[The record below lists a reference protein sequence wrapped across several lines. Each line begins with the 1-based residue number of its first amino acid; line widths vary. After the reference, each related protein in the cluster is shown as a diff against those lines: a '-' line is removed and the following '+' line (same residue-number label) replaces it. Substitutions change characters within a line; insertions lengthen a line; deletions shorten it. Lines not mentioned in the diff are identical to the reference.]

1 MKIKLYNTFSGKK
14 EDFNP
19 IQSNRVSMYICGPTV
34 YSSPHIGNARG
45 PVIFDVLA
53 KLLRMNYELTYVRN
67 ITDLDDKI
75 YQAAKDEG
83 TDINSITERYTDIY
97 QEDMKALGVHKPDVE
112 PRATDHVPQM
122 IEMINKLLT
131 TGNAYVREEHV
142 LFSVDSFPDYGQ
154 LSNRQQ
160 EDLISGSRVEI
171 ATYKNNPNDFVLW
184 KPSTPDLPGWESPWG
199 FGRPG
204 WHLECSTMAKSYLG
218 ETIDI
223 HGGGSD
229 LIFPHHENELAQSMC
244 SHMGKNFCNYWVHH
258 GLVDFKKTKMSK
270 SEGNIMLIRD
280 LLSISSGEVVRLALL
295 STQYRQLINWSEDL
309 ILESKKKLDRLY
321 RALQSCPDDNFEGK
335 PSEKVLQALCDDL
348 NTPMAL
354 AELFKIAREINST
367 KDKGKLIVLASNL
380 KASSELM
387 GLLQSTPDQWFKSA
401 SNDSLAPEDIEDMIK
416 QRELAR
422 SSKNFTEADEIR
434 NRLLRSGVIIEDG
447 SDGTRWRFLD

>member
-19 IQSNRVSMYICGPTV
+19 IHSNRVSMYVCGPTV

-45 PVIFDVLA
+45 PVVFDVLA

-75 YQAAKDEG
+75 YQAAKDEETG
-83 TDINSITERYTDIY
+83 IDTITQRYTDIY
-97 QEDMKALGVHKPDVE
+97 QEDIKALGVNEPDVE

-122 IEMINKLLT
+122 IEMITKLLSASY
-131 TGNAYVREEHV
+131 AYVKDEHV

-154 LSNRQQ
+154 LSNRKQ

-184 KPSTPDLPGWESPWG
+184 KPSTSDLPGWDSPWG

-204 WHLECSTMAKSYLG
+204 WHLECSTMAKNYLG

-244 SHMGKNFCNYWVHH
+244 SHLGKNFCNYWVHH

-270 SEGNIMLIRD
+270 SEGNILLVRD
-280 LLSISSGEVVRLALL
+280 ILSHSSGETIRLALL
-295 STQYRQLINWSEDL
+295 STQYRQLINWSESL
-309 ILESKKKLDRLY
+309 LSESKKKLDRLY
-321 RALQSCPDDNFEGK
+321 RALESCPNDGLEGQ
-335 PSEKVLQALCDDL
+335 PSEKVLRALCDDL

-367 KDKGKLIVLASNL
+367 KDKGKLVVLASKL
-380 KASSELM
+380 KASSNLL
-387 GLLQSTPDQWFKSA
+387 GLLQSTPDQWFKSPV
-401 SNDSLAPEDIEDMIK
+401 NDSLPPKEIEVMIK

-422 SSKNFTEADEIR
+422 SAKNFSEADEIR
-434 NRLLRSGVIIEDG
+434 NKLLRSGVIIEDG
-447 SDGTRWRFLD
+447 PDGTQWKFLD

>member
-14 EDFNP
+14 EGFNP
-19 IQSNRVSMYICGPTV
+19 IHSNRVSMYVCGPTV

-45 PVIFDVLA
+45 PVVFDVLA

-75 YQAAKDEG
+75 YQAAKDEETG
-83 TDINSITERYTDIY
+83 IDTITQRYTDIY
-97 QEDMKALGVHKPDVE
+97 QEDIKALGVNEPDVE

-122 IEMINKLLT
+122 IEMITKLLSASH
-131 TGNAYVREEHV
+131 AYVKDEHV

-154 LSNRQQ
+154 LSNRKQ

-184 KPSTPDLPGWESPWG
+184 KPSTSDLPGWDSPWG

-204 WHLECSTMAKSYLG
+204 WHLECSTMAKNYLG

-244 SHMGKNFCNYWVHH
+244 SHLGKNFCNYWVHH

-270 SEGNIMLIRD
+270 SEGNILLVRD
-280 LLSISSGEVVRLALL
+280 ILSHSSGETIRLALL
-295 STQYRQLINWSEDL
+295 STQYRQLINWSESL
-309 ILESKKKLDRLY
+309 LSESKKKLDRLY
-321 RALQSCPDDNFEGK
+321 RALESCPNDGLEGQ
-335 PSEKVLQALCDDL
+335 PSEKVLRALCDDL

-367 KDKGKLIVLASNL
+367 KDKGKLVVLASKL
-380 KASSELM
+380 KASSNLL
-387 GLLQSTPDQWFKSA
+387 GLLQSTPDQWFKSPV
-401 SNDSLAPEDIEDMIK
+401 NDSLPPKEIEVMIK

-422 SSKNFTEADEIR
+422 SAKNFSEADEIR
-434 NRLLRSGVIIEDG
+434 NKLLRSGVIIEDG
-447 SDGTRWRFLD
+447 PDGTQWKFLD

>member
-14 EDFNP
+14 EVFNP
-19 IQSNRVSMYICGPTV
+19 IHSNRVSMYVCGPTV

-75 YQAAKDEG
+75 YQAAKDEETG
-83 TDINSITERYTDIY
+83 IDTITQRYTEIY
-97 QEDMKALGVHKPDVE
+97 QEDIKALGIHEPDVE
-112 PRATDHVPQM
+112 PRATAHVPQM
-122 IEMINKLLT
+122 IEMITKLLST
-131 TGNAYVREEHV
+131 SHAYVKDEHV

-154 LSNRQQ
+154 LSNRKQ

-184 KPSTPDLPGWESPWG
+184 KPSTSDLPGWESPWG

-244 SHMGKNFCNYWVHH
+244 SHLGKNFCNYWVHH

-270 SEGNIMLIRD
+270 SEGNILLVRD
-280 LLSISSGEVVRLALL
+280 LLSHSSGETIRLALL
-295 STQYRQLINWSEDL
+295 STQYRQLMNWSDDL
-309 ILESKKKLDRLY
+309 LLESKKKLNRLY
-321 RALQSCPDDNFEGK
+321 RALQSCPNDDLEGQ
-335 PSEKVLQALCDDL
+335 PSEKVLRALSDDL

-367 KDKGKLIVLASNL
+367 TDKGKLVVLASNL
-380 KASSELM
+380 KASSHLL
-387 GLLQSTPDQWFKSA
+387 GLLQSTPDQWFKSGD
-401 SNDSLAPEDIEDMIK
+401 NNSLSAKEIEAMIK
-416 QRELAR
+416 QRKLAR
-422 SSKNFTEADEIR
+422 ASKNFSEADEIR
-434 NRLLRSGVIIEDG
+434 NSLLRSGVIIEDG
-447 SDGTRWRFLD
+447 PDGTQWKFLD

>member
-270 SEGNIMLIRD
+270 SEGNILLVRD
-280 LLSISSGEVVRLALL
+280 LLSHSSGETIRLALL
-295 STQYRQLINWSEDL
+295 STQYRQLINWSDDL
-309 ILESKKKLDRLY
+309 LTESKKKLDRLY
-321 RALQSCPDDNFEGK
+321 RALQSCPSDDFEDL

-367 KDKGKLIVLASNL
+367 KDKEKLVILASSF
-380 KASSELM
+380 KASSHLM
-387 GLLQSTPDQWFKSA
+387 GLLQSTPDQWFKS
-401 SNDSLAPEDIEDMIK
+401 SDNESLSPEEIETMIK

-422 SSKNFTEADEIR
+422 STKNFSEADEIR
-434 NRLLRSGVIIEDG
+434 NKLLLSGVIIEDG
-447 SDGTRWRFLD
+447 PDGTQWKFLD

>member
-19 IQSNRVSMYICGPTV
+19 IHSNRVSMYVCGPTV

-45 PVIFDVLA
+45 PIVFDVLA

-75 YQAAKDEG
+75 YQAAKDEETG
-83 TDINSITERYTDIY
+83 IDTITQRYTDIY
-97 QEDMKALGVHKPDVE
+97 QEDIKALGVNEPDVE

-122 IEMINKLLT
+122 IEMITKLLSASH
-131 TGNAYVREEHV
+131 AYVKDEHV

-154 LSNRQQ
+154 LSNRKQ

-184 KPSTPDLPGWESPWG
+184 KPSTSDLPGWDSPWG

-244 SHMGKNFCNYWVHH
+244 SHLGKNFCNYWVHH

-270 SEGNIMLIRD
+270 SEGNILLVRD
-280 LLSISSGEVVRLALL
+280 ILSHFSGETIRLALL
-295 STQYRQLINWSEDL
+295 STQYRQLINWSESL
-309 ILESKKKLDRLY
+309 LSESKKKLDRLY
-321 RALQSCPDDNFEGK
+321 RALESCPNDGLEGQ
-335 PSEKVLQALCDDL
+335 PSEKVLRALCDDL

-367 KDKGKLIVLASNL
+367 KDKGKLVVLASKL
-380 KASSELM
+380 KASSNLL
-387 GLLQSTPDQWFKSA
+387 GLLQSTPDQWFKSPV
-401 SNDSLAPEDIEDMIK
+401 NDSLPPKEIEVMIK

-422 SSKNFTEADEIR
+422 SAKNFSEADEIR
-434 NRLLRSGVIIEDG
+434 NKLLRSGVIIEDG
-447 SDGTRWRFLD
+447 PDGTQWKFLD

>member
-1 MKIKLYNTFSGKK
+1 MKIKLYNTFSGQK
-14 EDFNP
+14 EDFEP
-19 IQSNRVSMYICGPTV
+19 INANRVSMYVCGPTV

-53 KLLRMNYELTYVRN
+53 KLLKMNYELTYVRN

-75 YQAAKDEG
+75 YQAARDEETG
-83 TDINSITERYTDIY
+83 IDTITQRYTDIY
-97 QEDMKALGVHKPDVE
+97 QEDIKALGVHEPDIE
-112 PRATDHVPQM
+112 PRATAHVAQM
-122 IEMINKLLT
+122 IEMITKLLLT
-131 TGNAYVREEHV
+131 DHAYVKDEHV
-142 LFSVDSFPDYGQ
+142 LFSVDSFPAYGQ
-154 LSNRQQ
+154 LSNRKQ

-184 KPSTPDLPGWESPWG
+184 KPSTSDLPGWESPWG

-229 LIFPHHENELAQSMC
+229 LIFPHHENELAQSIC
-244 SHMGKNFCNYWVHH
+244 SHLGKNFCNYWVHH

-270 SEGNIMLIRD
+270 SEGNILLVRD
-280 LLSISSGEVVRLALL
+280 LLSHSSGETIRLALL
-295 STQYRQLINWSEDL
+295 STQYRQLINWSDDL
-309 ILESKKKLDRLY
+309 LTESKKKLDRLY
-321 RALQSCPDDNFEGK
+321 RALQSCPDNDLEGK
-335 PSEKVLQALCDDL
+335 PSEKVLNALCDDL

-367 KDKGKLIVLASNL
+367 KDKEKLVILASSF
-380 KASSELM
+380 KASSHLM
-387 GLLQSTPDQWFKSA
+387 GLLQSTPDQWFKS
-401 SNDSLAPEDIEDMIK
+401 SDNESLSPEEIETMIK

-422 SSKNFTEADEIR
+422 STKNFSEADEIR
-434 NRLLRSGVIIEDG
+434 NKLLLSGVIIEDG
-447 SDGTRWRFLD
+447 PDGTQWKFLD

>member
-131 TGNAYVREEHV
+131 TGHAYVREEHV

-184 KPSTPDLPGWESPWG
+184 KPSTSDLPGWESPWG

-270 SEGNIMLIRD
+270 SEGNILLIRD

-295 STQYRQLINWSEDL
+295 STKYRQLINWSEDL

-321 RALQSCPDDNFEGK
+321 RALQSCPDDNLEGQ